1 MRLAG
6 EVVRRQG
13 IGHGHL
19 LDVRRGVA
27 EGGAAQYAR
36 RVARQV
42 DERRDLQ
49 VFDVQIAAGE
59 QLYVVPDAAGVEG
72 GVVAVPV
79 DALQRPLHQ
88 HPLPVRRI
96 HLDDEQVFSRPDP
109 ARSVEREAVEEPLV
123 GAEVVAVQPHV
134 GEVVDALEQEPDDV
148 VGTVRR
154 VVEAGAIPGDAIVP
168 VALGLP
174 ARGYGDIVPPAV
186 VILQIEEGDRPPPA
200 LDAGVGLL
208 EVALAVRGG
217 GELPP
222 PGERSAIAIDAHLKF
237 LLRR

>member
-13 IGHGHL
+13 GGCGHL
-19 LDVRRGVA
+19 PDVRRGVA
-27 EGGAAQYAR
+27 EGGAAQHAR
-36 RVARQV
+36 RAALQV

-49 VFDVQIAAGE
+49 VFDVQVAAGE
-59 QLYVVPDAAGVEG
+59 QLYVVPDAAGIEG
-72 GVVAVPV
+72 RVVAVPV

-88 HPLPVRRI
+88 HPLQVRGI
-96 HLDDEQVFSRPDP
+96 NLDDEQVLARPDP
-109 ARSVEREAVEEPLV
+109 ARGVEREAVEEALV
-123 GAEVVAVQPHV
+123 GAEVVAVQPRV

-154 VVEAGAIPGDAIVP
+154 VVEAGAIPGDAVVP

-174 ARGYGDIVPPAV
+174 ARGHGDLVPRGV
-186 VILQIEEGDRPPPA
+186 VVLQVEVGDLPLPTF
-200 LDAGVGLL
+200 DAGIGLL
-208 EVALAVRGG
+208 KVALAVRVG
-217 GELPP
+217 GEFPP
-222 PGERSAIAIDAHLKF
+222 PGKRSAIVVDAHLKI